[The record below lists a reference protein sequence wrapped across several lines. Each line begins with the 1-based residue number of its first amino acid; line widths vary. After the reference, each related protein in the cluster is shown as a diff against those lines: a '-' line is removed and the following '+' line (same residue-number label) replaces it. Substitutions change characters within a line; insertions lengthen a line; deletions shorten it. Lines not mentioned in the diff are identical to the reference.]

1 MKQSKQQAR
10 IDQLHGVN
18 KLAYTLGLESHWDKE
33 RLAEELETE
42 DYSVSQMQSEMEA
55 AADLDNL
62 KEEYY
67 LALDILG
74 ALDLFGIVERQAKG
88 GNSLWWS
95 SA

>member
-18 KLAYTLGLESHWDKE
+18 KLAYTLGFESHWDNE
-33 RLAEELETE
+33 RLAKELETE

-55 AADLDNL
+55 MADLDNL
-62 KEEYY
+62 KEDYY

-74 ALDLFGIVERQAKG
+74 ALDLYSIVERQAKG
-88 GNSLWWS
+88 DNLCLF

>member
-18 KLAYTLGLESHWDKE
+18 KLAYILGFESHWDNE
-33 RLAEELETE
+33 RLAEVLETE
-42 DYSVSQMQSEMEA
+42 VYTVSQMQPESEAM
-55 AADLDNL
+55 ADLDSL
-62 KEEYY
+62 KEDYY

-74 ALDLFGIVERQAKG
+74 ALDLFSIVEQQAKG
-88 GNSLWWS
+88 DNLCLF

>member
-18 KLAYTLGLESHWDKE
+18 KLAYTLGFESHWNKE
-33 RLAEELETE
+33 RLAEELKTE
-42 DYSVSQMQSEMEA
+42 DYSVSQMQSETEA
-55 AADLDNL
+55 MTELDNL

-74 ALDLFGIVERQAKG
+74 ALDLYSIVERQVKG
-88 GNSLWWS
+88 GNLC
-95 SA
+95 

>member
-18 KLAYTLGLESHWDKE
+18 KLAYTLGYESHWNKE
-33 RLAEELETE
+33 RLADELETE
-42 DYSVSQMQSEMEA
+42 VYTVSQMQPESEAM
-55 AADLDNL
+55 ADLDSL
-62 KEEYY
+62 KEDYY

-74 ALDLFGIVERQAKG
+74 ALDLFSIVEQQAKG
-88 GNSLWWS
+88 DNLCLF

>member
-18 KLAYTLGLESHWDKE
+18 KLAYTLGFESHWNKE
-33 RLAEELETE
+33 RLAEELKTE
-42 DYSVSQMQSEMEA
+42 DYAVSQMQSETEA
-55 AADLDNL
+55 MAELDNL

-67 LALDILG
+67 LALDTLG
-74 ALDLFGIVERQAKG
+74 ALELFSIVERQAKG
-88 GNSLWWS
+88 ANVCWY

>member
-10 IDQLHGVN
+10 IDQLHGVT

-42 DYSVSQMQSEMEA
+42 VYTVSQMQSETEA
-55 AADLDNL
+55 MADLDNL

-67 LALDILG
+67 LALDTLG
-74 ALDLFGIVERQAKG
+74 ALDLYSIVERQAKG
-88 GNSLWWS
+88 DNLCLFSD
-95 SA
+95 

>member
-18 KLAYTLGLESHWDKE
+18 KLAYTLGYESHWNKE
-33 RLAEELETE
+33 RLAAELKTE
-42 DYSVSQMQSEMEA
+42 DYSVSQMQSETEA
-55 AADLDNL
+55 MADLDNL

-67 LALDILG
+67 LALDTLG
-74 ALDLFGIVERQAKG
+74 ALDLYSIVEQQAKG
-88 GNSLWWS
+88 ANLCLF